1 MTWIRLPAPARCQ
14 SIRRGRPT
22 AASITF
28 AVPLPGPFEFLT
40 SPRRSFPRTNPP
52 PTPGITRKIL
62 RAVRAATGLAT
73 THRKTRCAPSA
84 QRQVDSFRL
93 VAILGSVAQEHFH
106 HPDKSTQTKLL
117 QSPADSI
124 GSGPRLPQIRV
135 ARSCRDYLTQF
146 TGTRKSGLES
156 RKAEMRTT
164 RLISLDIGLAPR

>member
-14 SIRRGRPT
+14 SIRRVDHPPPR
-22 AASITF
+22 ITF
-28 AVPLPGPFEFLT
+28 AVPLPGPFGFLT
-40 SPRRSFPRTNPP
+40 SPRRKLSANQFATHSEALPARSCAPYGLLPASRP
-52 PTPGITRKIL
+52 PTEKHGVP
-62 RAVRAATGLAT
+62 LA
-73 THRKTRCAPSA
+73 A

-117 QSPADSI
+117 QSSGDSI

-146 TGTRKSGLES
+146 TGTRKSGFG
-156 RKAEMRTT
+156 
-164 RLISLDIGLAPR
+164 ISQS